1 MNKLLVIIVCCVS
14 LFSAC
19 TEEKPGFYKGKDGV
33 CFYWAG
39 SMYDS
44 TPYPDSY
51 AEGLL
56 SSGKLRD
63 TLYFKLWVMGN
74 ISTHDRRLVLKQ
86 SVLSS
91 TDSSSYANKNVAV
104 AGGNYVAFDDPE
116 MEKFLIIPPDSSY
129 VYIPVIMTYDPTIA
143 GTRQDFRLHF
153 EIVPTDELPIMD
165 SRFYRAT
172 VTFSQR
178 EY

>member
-1 MNKLLVIIVCCVS
+1 MLVR
-14 LFSAC
+14 
-19 TEEKPGFYKGKDGV
+19 K
-33 CFYWAG
+33 
-39 SMYDS
+39 
-44 TPYPDSY
+44 
-51 AEGLL
+51 
-56 SSGKLRD
+56 RNQD

-104 AGGNYVAFDDPE
+104 AGVNYVAFDDPE

>member
-1 MNKLLVIIVCCVS
+1 MLVRKRNQVFI
-14 LFSAC
+14 
-19 TEEKPGFYKGKDGV
+19 KGKMVFVFIGLGV
-33 CFYWAG
+33 CTTQHLTLILMRKDFC
-39 SMYDS
+39 
-44 TPYPDSY
+44 
-51 AEGLL
+51 L
-56 SSGKLRD
+56 SGKLRD

-104 AGGNYVAFDDPE
+104 AGVNYVAFDDPE

-153 EIVPTDELPIMD
+153 EIVPTDEF
-165 SRFYRAT
+165 SRLWIEILR
-172 VTFSQR
+172 QR
-178 EY
+178 